1 MTGHMVPI
9 FLSLASILV
18 VRFILVRWRHRQ
30 KLRRLGC
37 QAPKRYPHR
46 LPWILDPWGSD
57 LKRRRLEGIAKG
69 RYNRLFR
76 EQFLEC
82 GPTFEERSPHGALL
96 CTTDADNW
104 RTILSLKAEDYNKEE
119 VQRGPMLRFT
129 GPGILTNEGAAWRRS
144 RDLIKPLFVRAELND
159 VDRFERHVDR
169 LLHVIPRDG
178 QTVDLMPWITKLFLD
193 SGTEFIFGQSFD
205 CLTGKSAQAEEMLAA
220 FKECRRS
227 LGKSRIVGERLPFF
241 RDSDFEKN
249 VEIVHAFV
257 DRQVARALDRARDS
271 HDAGALGDRCRHHY
285 VLLDELA
292 KVAPDPVLLRFEM
305 LHVFMPAFQSI
316 SNVFSSVLFY
326 LARHPDVWT
335 DLRGQALALGNEP
348 ITFELLKSLHSFRNV
363 IYEGLR
369 IHGSSGRLSRTAIRD
384 TVIPRGGGPDG
395 LSPVLVLKGQ
405 RVMLE
410 LYAKLNDPAV
420 WGDDAHEFRPS
431 RFEGRRLKWD
441 FVAFSGGPRI
451 CPAQQQAITQTIYL
465 LVRLAREFEVLEN
478 RDPCLEYV
486 EAFSLVSESKNG
498 VQVALHEN
506 RGTAVPVV

>member
-1 MTGHMVPI
+1 MVPV
-9 FLSLASILV
+9 FVSLASILV
-18 VRFILVRWRHRQ
+18 VRFILVRWRRGQ

-37 QAPKRYPHR
+37 RAPRRYPHR
-46 LPWILDPWGSD
+46 LPWVLDPWGSD
-57 LKRRRLEGIAKG
+57 LKRRRLEGFAKG
-69 RYNRLFR
+69 RYNRLFQ

-104 RTILSLKAEDYNKEE
+104 RTILSLRAEDYNKEE
-119 VQRGPMLRFT
+119 VQEGPMLRFI

-144 RDLIKPLFVRAELND
+144 RNLIKPLFVRAELND

-169 LLHVIPRDG
+169 LLRVIPRDG
-178 QTVDLMPWITKLFLD
+178 QTVDLMPWMTKLFLD

-205 CLTGKSAQAEEMLAA
+205 CLAGKSAQAEEMLAA

-227 LGKSRIVGERLPFF
+227 LGKSRILGGRLPFF
-241 RDSDFEKN
+241 RDTEFEKN

-271 HDAGALGDRCRHHY
+271 NDAGALGDRSRHHY

-292 KVAPDPVLLRFEM
+292 KVAPDPAMLRFEM

-316 SNVFSSVLFY
+316 SNVFSSVLFH
-326 LARHPDVWT
+326 LARHPDVWA
-335 DLRGQALALGNEP
+335 DLRGQALALGDDDEP
-348 ITFELLKSLHSFRNV
+348 VTFELLKSLHSFRNV

-395 LSPVLVLKGQ
+395 MSPVLVPKGQ

-431 RFEGRRLKWD
+431 RFEGRRLNWD

-465 LVRLAREFEVLEN
+465 LVRLTREFEVLEN

-486 EAFSLVSESKNG
+486 EAVSLVSESKNG
-498 VQVALHEN
+498 VQVALHED
-506 RGTAVPVV
+506 RGTTVSVV